1 MMEKQ
6 DIKPPR
12 AFLRFFRWY
21 CHPKLRTSIEGDL
34 IELYNERVGESGKRK
49 ADLKFMLDVLLLF
62 RRGIIK
68 PTEGYQRLNTYAM
81 FKSYFKIGWRNL
93 IKQRMYSAIK
103 IGGFALGISACI
115 LIGLFIW
122 DELSYDKH
130 YPDADRI
137 YRIVGIYQDNGR
149 LDKGV
154 HFQPP
159 FAKAMLEDY
168 AEIEK
173 VGRYNNGELFGA
185 ANAEIRR
192 ADQDENLYEESITY
206 FDQDLVDIFKFP
218 FVYGNPSRAL
228 STAHS
233 LVMTKSKAEKYFPHE
248 NPLGKMLIINDDK
261 EHPYSVG
268 GVVEDFPSTSHLR
281 FDFLLTLTGKEFWPG
296 EQTSWCC
303 SNYPT
308 YVLLKPGV
316 NAKELEKKMTK
327 GVLEKYIIPMMV
339 KEGRTDAYEM
349 VKKAH
354 LELQPVTEIHLYSDG
369 IYDGVPHGDIKFVWL
384 FVSVAA
390 FILIIAS
397 INFINLSTAKSANRA
412 REVGLRKVV
421 GSLRA
426 NLINQFLAES
436 ILYSMLSFVIGL
448 LLASLLL
455 PYFNMLASKTLAL
468 PWGYWWFVPALLG
481 ASLVVG
487 FLAGIYPSVYLSS
500 FRPIQVLKGNL
511 SLGSKSSSLRSTLV
525 VFQFTISIILIV
537 GTFIIYRQMEF
548 IINKKLGFEKDRVIY
563 LEGTH
568 MLGDK
573 KVKTFKEELLKL
585 PSVKNVSIGDYLPV
599 RGTKRNGNQ
608 FFAEG
613 KSRLDKPT
621 GGQFWRVDHDY
632 IKTMG
637 MKIVSGRDFDV
648 KMASD
653 SDAVVI
659 NQEMAKRLGLKEAVG
674 TRIENYRGW
683 NVIGVVEDFNFES
696 LKQNIEPLAMVLGI
710 SPTIISIKLNA
721 GSTPDAIASIT
732 GLWKQFAPNQPV
744 RFSFL
749 DQSYARMYDDV
760 QRMGKIF
767 TSFAVFAII
776 VACLGLFA
784 LSAFMVE
791 QRAKEIGIRIVL
803 GASLRSIVRLLTQ
816 NFLML
821 VVISFVL
828 AAPTAWYAMSI
839 WLQDFVYRADVTWDI
854 FALAGLLSVVIALGT
869 VSYQAIRAALT
880 SPVNSL
886 RSE

>member
-1 MMEKQ
+1 MDKSKNT
-6 DIKPPR
+6 KPPQ

-21 CHPKLRTSIEGDL
+21 CHPKLRNSIEGDL
-34 IELYNERVGESGKRK
+34 TELYHERILESGKKK
-49 ADLKFMLDVLLLF
+49 ADLRFAIDVLLLF

-68 PTEGYQRLNTYAM
+68 PTEGYHSLNTYAM

-93 IKQRMYSAIK
+93 IKQKMFSAIK
-103 IGGFALGISACI
+103 IGGFSLGIAACI

-122 DELSYDKH
+122 DELSYDKY
-130 YPDADRI
+130 YPDANRI
-137 YRIVGIYQDNGR
+137 YRVLGVYNDNGQ
-149 LDKGV
+149 LQKGV

-173 VGRYNNGELFGA
+173 VGRYNNVELFGA

-206 FDQDLVDIFKFP
+206 FDQDLLDIFKLP
-218 FVYGNPSRAL
+218 FVYGNPSLAL
-228 STAHS
+228 SKANS
-233 LVMTKSKAEKYFPHE
+233 LVMTRSKAEKYFPHE

-268 GVVEDFPSTSHLR
+268 GVIEDFPATSHLR
-281 FDFLLTLTGKEFWPG
+281 FDFLLTLTGKEFWQG

-308 YVLLKPGV
+308 YVMLKPGV
-316 NAKELEKKMTK
+316 DYKELERKMTK
-327 GVLEKYIIPMMV
+327 GVLEKYIIPMML

-354 LELQPVTEIHLYSDG
+354 LELQPVNEIHLYSDG
-369 IYDGVPHGDIKFVWL
+369 VQDGLAHGDIKFVWL
-384 FVSVAA
+384 FASVAG
-390 FILIIAS
+390 FILIIAC

-421 GSLRA
+421 GSLRS
-426 NLINQFLAES
+426 NLVNQFLAES
-436 ILYSMLSFVIGL
+436 LLYSVLSFVIGL
-448 LLASLLL
+448 MLASLLL
-455 PYFNMLASKTLAL
+455 PYFNILASKSLVL
-468 PWGYWWFVPALLG
+468 PLGYWWFVPGIFG
-481 ASLVVG
+481 ASLIVG
-487 FLAGIYPSVYLSS
+487 FFAGIYPSFYLSS

-511 SLGSKSSSLRSTLV
+511 SLGSKSSSLRSALV

-537 GTFIIYRQMEF
+537 GTFIIYRQMGY
-548 IINKKLGFEKDRVIY
+548 IINRKLGFEKDHVIY

-573 KVKTFKEELLKL
+573 KIKTFKEELLKL
-585 PSVKNVSIGDYLPV
+585 SMVKSVSIGDYLPV
-599 RGTKRNGNQ
+599 QGTKRNGNQ
-608 FFAEG
+608 FFVEG
-613 KSRLDKPT
+613 KSKVEKPT
-621 GGQFWRVDHDY
+621 SGQFWRVDHDY

-637 MKIVSGRDFDV
+637 MKMASGRDFDV

-659 NQEMAKRLGLKEAVG
+659 NQEMARKLGLKEAVG
-674 TRIENYRGW
+674 ARIENYRGW

-696 LKQNIEPLAMVLGI
+696 LKQNIGPMAMVLGI
-710 SPTIISIKLNA
+710 SPTIISIKLSAAN
-721 GSTPDAIASIT
+721 TQHAIASIT
-732 GLWKQFAPNQPV
+732 GLWKEFAPNQPV

-767 TSFAVFAII
+767 TSFALFAII

-791 QRAKEIGIRIVL
+791 QRAREIGIRIVL
-803 GASLRSIVRLLTQ
+803 GASLKNIVRLLTQ
-816 NFLML
+816 NFLKL
-821 VVISFVL
+821 VIISFLL
-828 AAPTAWYAMSI
+828 AAPTAWYVMSI

-854 FALAGLLSVVIALGT
+854 FALAGVLSMMIALGT
-869 VSYQAIRAALT
+869 VSYQAIRAALA
-880 SPVNSL
+880 SPVTSL